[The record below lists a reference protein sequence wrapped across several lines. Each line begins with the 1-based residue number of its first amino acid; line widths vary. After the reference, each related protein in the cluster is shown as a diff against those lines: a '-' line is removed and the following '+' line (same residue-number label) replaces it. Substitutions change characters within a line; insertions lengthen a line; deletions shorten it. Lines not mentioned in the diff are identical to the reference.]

1 MPSAFPLS
9 KSSAAHTAYPG
20 WSVYCATKAA
30 LDQHTRAVALDGRA
44 NIKIRNVEPSVVD
57 TDMQAEI
64 RATSAERF
72 PMLERFQALKRD
84 GHLVTAQQA
93 ASKLVAHL
101 LCDTYGVTPLADL
114 RDLPDVS

>member
-1 MPSAFPLS
+1 MPCAFPPS
-9 KSSAAHTAYPG
+9 KSGAAHTAYPG
-20 WSVYCATKAA
+20 WSVYYATKAV
-30 LDQHTRAVALDGRA
+30 LDQHARAVALDGRA
-44 NIKIRNVEPSVVD
+44 NLKFCSVAPGVVD

-84 GHLVTAQQA
+84 GHLATAQQA
-93 ASKLVAHL
+93 AGKLVAHL
-101 LCDTYGVTPLADL
+101 LCDAYGVTPLADL